1 MFYRLTAIDESDPRW
16 NQRMENWWSQG
27 GALLWNRF
35 GGFGS
40 DSLKLT
46 EEELDLFLTGARAI
60 EGWEPSSCL
69 GCVPADGIASS
80 HPVLV
85 GPYVEEP
92 INADAEVEP
101 PCEESPATS
110 LCCREC
116 GRPLHRSLHRYAK
129 ADPVPVPRKQLN
141 HMLHC
146 LGEAVSFGRGEGPNN
161 FRTWEAMLE
170 DLEASINVEE

>member
-16 NQRMENWWSQG
+16 NQRIDDWWSQG

-40 DSLKLT
+40 DSLNLT
-46 EEELDLFLTGARAI
+46 EEELDLFLAGARAI
-60 EGWEPSSCL
+60 EGWEPSPYR
-69 GCVPADGIASS
+69 GCIPAGGASS
-80 HPVLV
+80 DHPVIV
-85 GPYVEEP
+85 GPYIEEP
-92 INADAEVEP
+92 IEAVVEP
-101 PCEESPATS
+101 HDEEPPATS

-116 GRPLHRSLHRYAK
+116 GRPLHRSLRRYAD
-129 ADPVPVPRKQLN
+129 ADFVPVPRKQLN
-141 HMLHC
+141 HILHC

-170 DLEASINVEE
+170 DLEASIIVDE